1 MLRKY
6 KETGELQS
14 DVAGSCVEQMCFND
28 AHFDCTEP
36 NIEAIRH
43 RFFAV
48 SARFSLHKNQRVFL
62 GEHV

>member
-43 RFFAV
+43 RFFT
-48 SARFSLHKNQRVFL
+48 
-62 GEHV
+62 